1 MAAQSK
7 FEKEEDAYILSDLL
21 PIFVE
26 GQAERKVARARQDC
40 VTKFRVKFPI
50 PPDLSESEAGIRDHE
65 RTTVRQI
72 NG

>member
-1 MAAQSK
+1 MPALSI
-7 FEKEEDAYILSDLL
+7 FEKDEDAYILSDLL

-26 GQAERKVARARQDC
+26 GQVEKKVARARQDC
-40 VTKFRVKFPI
+40 VAKFRDKFPV
-50 PPDLSESEAGIRDHE
+50 PPDLSESEAGIWDYK